1 MRCAARLG
9 PRPILFLI
17 YVNDTQESSDKI
29 NFFLFADDAT
39 AVYADKNLKSLES
52 IVIQELCKLLDWLTA
67 NKLTFNIKKTNF
79 VTFRPAQRKRTC
91 HPDIM
96 ILDNDQNKNMA
107 LECEEFVRYL
117 GIIID
122 KSLSW
127 KYHIDLVAIKISR
140 TVGLICTLRHFLPR
154 HTL

>member
-1 MRCAARLG
+1 ML
-9 PRPILFLI
+9 
-17 YVNDTQESSDKI
+17 
-29 NFFLFADDAT
+29 
-39 AVYADKNLKSLES
+39 SLES
-52 IVIQELCKLLDWLTA
+52 TVNTELCKLFDWLTA
-67 NKLTFNIKKTNF
+67 NKLTLNIKKTNF

-96 ILDNDQNKNMA
+96 IFDNDQNKNMA
-107 LECEEFVRYL
+107 LECAEFVRYL

-127 KYHIDLVAIKISR
+127 KHHIDLVAIKMSR

>member
-67 NKLTFNIKKTNF
+67 NKLTLNIKKTNF
-79 VTFRPAQRKRTC
+79 VTFRPAQRKR
-91 HPDIM
+91 
-96 ILDNDQNKNMA
+96 LLRN
-107 LECEEFVRYL
+107 EFPEFWEFL
-117 GIIID
+117 G
-122 KSLSW
+122 
-127 KYHIDLVAIKISR
+127 
-140 TVGLICTLRHFLPR
+140 CPR
-154 HTL
+154 NS